1 MCNQAVKQ
9 EYRVLCIQFPNKFYQ
24 PIKKDSLMEDDI
36 HESDGRMAENTVCF
50 DGRNKQWTFETN
62 LMIGEMKR
70 KKEMQ
75 VQMLIKA

>member
-1 MCNQAVKQ
+1 
-9 EYRVLCIQFPNKFYQ
+9 
-24 PIKKDSLMEDDI
+24 MEVDI